1 MDAWALEAQWPW
13 LIATLLGTGLVAG
26 LLAGLLGVGGGIVVV
41 PVLYHGFRGLGLD
54 ESVRMH
60 VAVATSLATVAIT
73 AWRSARS
80 HAQRGS
86 LDRELLRSWGPGVA
100 VGALAGAA
108 ITAGLSGSAL
118 AACFGSFTL
127 AVALHMAFGRED
139 WRIAA
144 APPAGFAGRLFA
156 GAIGLLSAMLGLGA
170 GTLGVTALTL
180 TGVPIHR
187 AVGTAAGLGP
197 WIAVPGALG
206 LAWAGWGVPGR
217 PLGSLGYVNAVGF
230 ALIVSASWVA
240 APLGARFAHALPR
253 QTLRRVFAAFL
264 ALTSLRMLSE
274 LLAA

>member
-1 MDAWALEAQWPW
+1 MEAWALDAQWPW
-13 LIATLLGTGLVAG
+13 LIATLLGTGVVAG
-26 LLAGLLGVGGGIVVV
+26 LLAGLLGVGGGIVVM

-60 VAVATSLATVAIT
+60 VAIATSLATVGIT

-86 LDRELLRSWGPGVA
+86 VDRELLGSWGPGVA
-100 VGALAGAA
+100 LGALAGAA

-127 AVALHMAFGRED
+127 AVALHMAFGREE
-139 WRIAA
+139 WRIAE
-144 APPAGFAGRLFA
+144 APPVGLGGRLCA
-156 GAIGLLSAMLGLGA
+156 GAIGLISAMLGLGA

-197 WIAVPGALG
+197 WIALPAALW
-206 LAWAGWGVPGR
+206 LVWAGWGVPGR
-217 PLGSLGYVNAVGF
+217 PPGSVGYVNAAGF
-230 ALIVSASWVA
+230 ALIVSASWLA
-240 APLGARFAHALPR
+240 APLGTRFAHALPR
-253 QTLRRVFAAFL
+253 RALRRVFAAFL

-274 LLAA
+274 LAA